1 MFKLDKTLQAD
12 SENWNDDTGFWPKQ
26 AEELLHQGEFAQVIE
41 LCEKNLVAEP
51 YIVSA
56 RMIYTRALFGQNR
69 LDEAIEQLYHVLSID
84 PDNMAALK
92 MLGDVHYQREDF
104 VSAMAAYGRVLEI
117 DPDCRG
123 LKCAFTPKE
132 TEAPQ
137 KLILERSPEAPTAG
151 KTDSVE
157 RLFRTETVGDIYLK
171 QGQLREALE
180 IFRELADGNQ
190 NNRLSEKLANA
201 ERLAALKERRDVEH

>member
-1 MFKLDKTLQAD
+1 MFKLDKTLQDD
-12 SENWNDDTGFWPKQ
+12 SDNRAYNFEYWPKQ
-26 AEELLHQGEFAQVIE
+26 AEELLNQGEFAQVID
-41 LCEKNLVAEP
+41 LCEKNLVSEP
-51 YIVSA
+51 YITSA

-84 PDNMAALK
+84 PDNLAALK
-92 MLGDVHYQREDF
+92 MLGDIHYQREDF

-123 LKCAFTPKE
+123 LKCAFSPKE
-132 TEAPQ
+132 TEPSQ
-137 KLILERSPEAPTAG
+137 KLILERSSESPVVG

-171 QGQLREALE
+171 QGQVREALE
-180 IFRELADGNQ
+180 IFRELAHDKQ
-190 NNRLSEKLANA
+190 NHRLSEKLANV
-201 ERLAALKERRDVEH
+201 ERLAAIKERRDVEQ